1 MKLIVL
7 FCVISYVCAEFEDF
21 KKKHKKNYKSAAD
34 EAVAKEHYARHMQFY
49 EQHNAKYKAG
59 QVPFQVGPNKFADQN
74 GTDLISK
81 ICRTVQSKISTALP
95 FMRDATQYPP
105 GPAAVNWTSIMQ
117 SITDQGC
124 CGSCWAFATVAQLE
138 SLYTRKTSQS
148 YQLSQ
153 QFLVDCSMGLPTGCD
168 GSSPLSAMCM
178 TKTKV
183 NSNFLILTNL
193 RLHTGVWGVHRCKLS
208 LCQWSKRIRKLVRG
222 FQLCSKSSANS
233 CLHHSI

>member
-7 FCVISYVCAEFEDF
+7 FCVISYVCAEFEEF

-95 FMRDATQYPP
+95 FMRDATQYPLRTSCCQLDFNNAVDYRSRMLRQLL
-105 GPAAVNWTSIMQ
+105 GFCHGCAARVSVHTQDLAILS
-117 SITDQGC
+117 
-124 CGSCWAFATVAQLE
+124 AFATISCRLQHG
-138 SLYTRKTSQS
+138 
-148 YQLSQ
+148 
-153 QFLVDCSMGLPTGCD
+153 F
-168 GSSPLSAMCM
+168 
-178 TKTKV
+178 
-183 NSNFLILTNL
+183 TN
-193 RLHTGVWGVHRCKLS
+193 RMRW
-208 LCQWSKRIRKLVRG
+208 
-222 FQLCSKSSANS
+222 
-233 CLHHSI
+233 